1 MGLAR
6 IRTKMLLVLLLVSS
20 GLSCAS
26 LLIVRYS
33 VQRHVRDGLATDLDA
48 SVSAF
53 KNGQR
58 LRELTLVTSAQ
69 LLASLPTL
77 KALMTT
83 RDAATINDASIDFWN
98 LSGSDILVL
107 ADRTG
112 TIVALHAHRSGITP
126 EIAQPLLRES
136 LSHDSSTDWWFGS
149 GQLYEVAVQPIYLG
163 PESEQNELGVVV
175 VGYEMNDKI
184 AAQVGAIARGDVAF
198 CYGDQVVTTSFASAR
213 AQEIDK
219 ILPKLQPTP
228 TTVELGG
235 EQFLGESVR
244 LSPEIRPVS
253 LAVLNSFDQATEFLR
268 SLNRLLLALGA
279 VTLLLGAGL
288 IVLIS
293 NAVTRPLGKLVSGV
307 HALQQGDYSY
317 PLVEHGSREVAEV
330 IGSFRRM
337 RDTLQQ
343 TQRELVN
350 AERMAMIGQMAG
362 SISHD
367 MRHQLSAVF
376 ANAEFLCGTKL
387 TTAEREELF
396 GEIRVA
402 VNEMT
407 DLVDSMLEFSRTQQ
421 TLHAAP
427 GNLVTVLEHAIR
439 TVKSHPEHRNCDITL
454 CSCEVHPGFFDAK
467 RLERAFYNLL
477 LNAVEAVAAQTDGE
491 ERVQV
496 IVMQD
501 DRQITTRIIDTGPG
515 IPPEVANTLFDPFV
529 GFGKE
534 HGTGLGLTIARKV
547 LQDHGGDVVIESTA
561 RGRTVFIATIPVL
574 GTAPAEVNSPV
585 ARNTSITKPEA

>member
-26 LLIVRYS
+26 LLIVRRS
-33 VQRHVRDGLATDLDA
+33 VQRHVRDALATDLSA

-53 KNGQR
+53 ENAQR
-58 LRELTLVTSAQ
+58 LRELTLVRSAQ

-83 RDAATINDASIDFWN
+83 RDAATINDASVDFWN

-112 TIVALHAHRSGITP
+112 NIVALHTKRPGVTP
-126 EIAQPLLRES
+126 QIAQPLLQES
-136 LSHDSSTDWWFGS
+136 LTQDLPTDWWFGS
-149 GQLYEVAVQPIYLG
+149 GQLYEVAVRPIYLG

-184 AAQVGAIARGDVAF
+184 AAEVGAVARGDVAF
-198 CYGDQVVTTSFASAR
+198 CYGDRVVTTSLTSSR
-213 AQEIDK
+213 AQQINQ

-228 TTVELGG
+228 TPVELGG
-235 EQFLGESVR
+235 EQFLGESIR
-244 LSPEIRPVS
+244 LSPHIRPVS
-253 LAVLNSFDQATEFLR
+253 LAVLDSFDQATEFLK

-279 VTLLLGAGL
+279 VTLLLGAAL

-317 PLVEHGSREVAEV
+317 PLVEHGSREVAELT
-330 IGSFRRM
+330 GAFRHM

-343 TQRELVN
+343 TQRELLH

-376 ANAEFLCGTKL
+376 ANAEFLCSTKL

-396 GEIRVA
+396 SEIRVA

-421 TLHAAP
+421 TLHAAH

-439 TVKSHPEHRNCDITL
+439 TVKSHPEYRNRDITL
-454 CSCEVHPGFFDAK
+454 CSRELHAGCFDGK

-477 LNAVEAVAAQTDGE
+477 LNAVEAVSAQSDGE

-501 DRQITTRIIDTGPG
+501 DRLITTRIIDNGPG
-515 IPPEVANTLFDPFV
+515 IPPELEKTIFDPFV

-534 HGTGLGLTIARKV
+534 RGTGLGLTIARKI
-547 LQDHGGDVVIESTA
+547 LQDHGGEVEIESSA
-561 RGRTVFIATIPVL
+561 QGRTIFVAKLPVL
-574 GTAPAEVNSPV
+574 GTAPAEANLSVD
-585 ARNTSITKPEA
+585 RKTSITKPEA